1 MPTSDDQLKKK
12 QGDVEKL
19 RAELDAKD
27 REILRLRREQ
37 ENDATASALDVEAER
52 LKAEINAKN
61 EEIKALGGAP
71 SKVEVP
77 DPPVKRAADAAAEKA
92 AEAATDK
99 KKEG

>member
-12 QGDVEKL
+12 QDAVEKL

-27 REILRLRREQ
+27 REILRLRREV
-37 ENDATASALDVEAER
+37 ENDQTGAALDLEADR
-52 LKAEINAKN
+52 LKIEIAAKD

-71 SKVEVP
+71 SKVEIP
-77 DPPVKRAADAAAEKA
+77 KTPVKRAAELA
-92 AEAATDK
+92 AEADE

>member
-12 QGDVEKL
+12 QEGVEKL
-19 RAELDAKD
+19 RAELDAKNS
-27 REILRLRREQ
+27 EILRLRREH
-37 ENDATASALDVEAER
+37 ENDATSNALDSEAEA
-52 LKAEINAKN
+52 LKAEIKAKD

-77 DPPVKRAADAAAEKA
+77 TPPTKRAAANADET
-92 AEAATDK
+92 E